1 MDGGSEV
8 PVVTSHTKAV
18 TCLAL
23 PTSALTTPLM
33 ATTCQDGVLRIWQ
46 MPSQPA
52 DWHQVFLWTYLLNQN
67 LHIGANLIVT
77 GFTLH
82 REHACFTGKGVCIA
96 GVDICLIMAVSGKHL
111 VAEYKQWQMPRCVCL
126 GVQVVRAGGCVCVCV
141 FVCGYERETSRTC
154 MTAFVHCTNPVSPL
168 QQYLSPSRLAAA
180 AAAVEQGQSLMH
192 HNPLCI
198 LARQQQLTLM
208 HGCESPTAC
217 SNDS

>member
-1 MDGGSEV
+1 MLSRYVDMNGGSEV

-33 ATTCQDGVLRIWQ
+33 ATSCQDGVLRIWQ

-52 DWHQVFLWTYLLNQN
+52 DWHQVFLSTYLLNQN

-111 VAEYKQWQMPRCVCL
+111 VAEYKQWQMPRCVCVWEYKWC
-126 GVQVVRAGGCVCVCV
+126 VQVGVCVGVCVCVCV
-141 FVCGYERETSRTC
+141 CVCLCVDMREK
-154 MTAFVHCTNPVSPL
+154 PL
-168 QQYLSPSRLAAA
+168 GL
-180 AAAVEQGQSLMH
+180 V
-192 HNPLCI
+192 
-198 LARQQQLTLM
+198 
-208 HGCESPTAC
+208 
-217 SNDS
+217 